1 MLLRVLNDSTYIKN
15 FKEFLIYNKY
25 LVKKITCYYYA
36 KLQRT
41 HTNEICSCL
50 FYILMIQTYIHKAV
64 GL

>member
-1 MLLRVLNDSTYIKN
+1 MLLRVLNDLTYIKN

-25 LVKKITCYYYA
+25 LVKITCYYYA

-41 HTNEICSCL
+41 YTNEICSCL
-50 FYILMIQTYIHKAV
+50 SHILMIQAYIHKAV